1 MVLTLERLSRDR
13 LWSCVS
19 EIAGRNGPDKVRL
32 LFVNG
37 GLDRRP
43 SNRSKLMTF
52 SIRTG
57 FLAGAAA
64 VALSAAASVASAQT
78 TTAPSGTDCSSA
90 SAANSQACQNQL
102 NQPGMINNNTQT
114 PIPQTNSPAVGPQG
128 GSGSGGGSSGLGGD
142 SSGGSVGGSGG
153 SAGGSSGGGAGGGSS
168 SN

>member
-1 MVLTLERLSRDR
+1 
-13 LWSCVS
+13 
-19 EIAGRNGPDKVRL
+19 
-32 LFVNG
+32 
-37 GLDRRP
+37 
-43 SNRSKLMTF
+43 MTF

-64 VALSAAASVASAQT
+64 VVLSADAGVAPAQT
-78 TTAPSGTDCSSA
+78 TTAPSGTDRSSA
-90 SAANSQACQNQL
+90 SAAHSQACQNQL

-114 PIPQTNSPAVGPQG
+114 PVPQTNSPAVGPQG
-128 GSGSGGGSSGLGGD
+128 GGGSGGLGGG